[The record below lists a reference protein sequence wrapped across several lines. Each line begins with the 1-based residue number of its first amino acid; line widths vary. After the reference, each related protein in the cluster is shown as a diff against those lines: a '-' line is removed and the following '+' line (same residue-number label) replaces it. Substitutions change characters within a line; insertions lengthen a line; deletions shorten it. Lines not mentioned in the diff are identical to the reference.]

1 MASNTRRVI
10 SQALSTL
17 QRNTLSTGD
26 PLGFNQVY
34 WTDWSQGLSLPK
46 DGSPCMYT
54 GRMYQMLPYAGQA
67 AKLANRYQGLLA
79 CPGMSQIMSW
89 GNRVAGEK
97 TIRRMAGTGGEIA
110 TRAQSALRGI
120 SAGLRA
126 IGLEPGYLYDAE
138 PYSGVLLHEL
148 GADPGA
154 RTQAGRL
161 GALFQSKGVSEVVA
175 VDPHT
180 VHFLRDDFPEV
191 LEGAGVK
198 LSHYLELLASEAER
212 LAPKTAL
219 PMKEVVVHDSCVMAR
234 HLGIVEQTR
243 QVAEALGLRV
253 IEPPNH
259 GQDTACCGG
268 PIEYG
273 FEELCA
279 EVSLMRARELA
290 GAGSQVMVTCPICL
304 LNLSRHEREAGLR
317 VWDLGELLD
326 LALGGGKDAA

>member
-34 WTDWSQGLSLPK
+34 WTDWAQGLGLPK
-46 DGSPCMYT
+46 GGSPCLYT

-67 AKLANRYQGLLA
+67 AKLANRYQGWLA
-79 CPGMSQIMSW
+79 CPGMSQLMNL
-89 GNRVAGEK
+89 GNRLAGES

-110 TRAQSALRGI
+110 QRARRALRGI
-120 SAGLRA
+120 WAGLRA
-126 IGLEPGYLYDAE
+126 AGVGPGYLYDAE

-154 RTQAGRL
+154 RTQASRL
-161 GALFQSKGVSEVVA
+161 AALFQSKGIGEVVA

-180 VHFLRDDFPEV
+180 VHFLRDDFPEL

-198 LSHYLELLASEAER
+198 LSHYLELLAPAAER
-212 LAPKTAL
+212 LAPKAEL
-219 PMKEVVVHDSCVMAR
+219 PMTEVVVHDSCVMAR

-243 QVAEALGLRV
+243 SVAAALGLKV
-253 IEPPNH
+253 LEPPNH

-273 FEELCA
+273 FEDLCA
-279 EVSLMRARELA
+279 EVSLLRARELA
-290 GAGSQVMVTCPICL
+290 GVGSQVMVTCPICL
-304 LNLSRHEREAGLR
+304 LNLSRHESELGLR
-317 VWDLGELLD
+317 IWDLGELLD
-326 LALGGGKDAA
+326 LALGGDKAAA